1 MNKDFEDNLIRSII
15 NLKEDYSL
23 DLDEVKDKEEINIL
37 KEEEPPKEEEKKE
50 EDPKKE
56 EESSKDEKE
65 SSREEKEEDS
75 SPTDEKEETS
85 EDEEEVDDK
94 NNNSSNFSQINNIEK
109 KEDPSLQDV
118 DTSFQEMMQASTPQ
132 GVVLALGKYLKKVAD
147 DAKGV

>member
-23 DLDEVKDKEEINIL
+23 DLDEVKDKDEINIL
-37 KEEEPPKEEEKKE
+37 KEEEPPKGEEKKEEPKKEEETPKAEKDSSNEEKKE
-50 EDPKKE
+50 ED
-56 EESSKDEKE
+56 SSTT
-65 SSREEKEEDS
+65 EEKEGS
-75 SPTDEKEETS
+75 S

-94 NNNSSNFSQINNIEK
+94 NNDSLNSSQEGNEEK
-109 KEDPSLQDV
+109 KEEPSLQDV

-132 GVVLALGKYLKKVAD
+132 AVVLALGKYLKKVAD